1 MRKIISIIL
10 VFIFS
15 FQSIAFSAPVQ
26 KHTLRPPLATSKT
39 AKDFFKLSEGKT
51 EVHVYDP
58 GKGGLVVYK
67 LGKDALQERIERDE
81 VGLVELD
88 GEEIWL
94 SKHEGAFI
102 LENGD
107 LLLSPETRFPNEQ
120 DAPIGRLDL
129 PRYVKIV
136 PLAYNFFRSYLGKG
150 EFQYF
155 ADHLEKTRVVLVS
168 SRRLGNRHY
177 QVDKETNT
185 VYIELPFM
193 EYLLQLGLKRV
204 TMGIFAQTLTELYL
218 REKDTP
224 ANGLFAQNKIIN
236 RIAQVSIPTG
246 NHNRLEDAIKLFNL
260 KDKVMRE
267 VCFLAPKEKK
277 FWLIDQMERTRSFN
291 GRRAADALEREFG
304 KFGETSHDE
313 AENMLKEIKNAYPYI
328 IAVDKYQ
335 VSPEDEDMTD
345 KFKDRTDTYHM
356 EGQYLADVAL
366 IKDRSIVWDYEVGA
380 RDAPLFGGKTAY
392 TGMMQHTPGAI
403 TLAAFATSGKAFKEK
418 LIGVNPQYDATFT
431 RLAADLKKDMESLF
445 SSVKE
450 SLATRKGVSKSDI
463 KDKEVMDDSEFTKR
477 YLTLIRSYSNRY
489 KELLAPDKA
498 DIAQDLVE
506 EIRESLKHLAERLD
520 IPLRLLILAIRSSA
534 LGEDSEAASFAG
546 RQDTSLFVMI
556 LDTMR
561 LLRNK
566 GIDIYALQHRIRDE
580 EDSWKQLR
588 MLVDAM
594 KEAGIPV
601 EIDESRW
608 GISVKS
614 WNIVLQ
620 ALIQELVRQDEELG
634 AVKDEDLDI
643 FVKEWLANQRSLF
656 NFRSIDY
663 RLQQT
668 PPLPIYSEDVEMSS
682 LFQQMGFFD
691 IGIVGFGVNR
701 NTGVRQL
708 EMGLVEGATNTIV
721 ANKSTPDN
729 AYVRFKGEL
738 VDYKI
743 SDNRRTWE
751 VPNVLGLK
759 RLVEGEEKK
768 GGTIELEFP
777 KELEGKPVTTD
788 NDLLGD
794 LGIVGR
800 TMYEYYRMYQD
811 FEGGLKIRRDSHS
824 RPIYVKDSS
833 QPDGIARDHAGNP
846 RYEYVFIYTQVR
858 PETRQ
863 NLRDSSVVFLRYMDM
878 SEKDIS
884 DLREKGLVLYEEPT
898 FHSRGAA
905 AGPVQWTFK
914 DRSDEWHKVHGKI
927 MVTEE
932 GTPDMDA
939 AMHRAGAIIALVGGR
954 QSHTAIMSMEFGW
967 VVVTGLPDLNL
978 LYNGRKVTVVA
989 SQGIIF
995 EGDHSDRLKPVGE
1008 DFNARE
1014 LPILPEGFKL
1024 GLNVNA
1030 LTTAQNALPL
1040 GGIWP
1045 SFYGSGLVREEQLL
1059 GAIGAAPEGLLQYD
1073 NYRYKTLLTK
1083 MDQEGLT
1090 DAERS
1095 WLTNALLFHGNISR
1109 FHPSVLKDRIVIT
1122 ENGQKEE
1129 FSSGS
1134 DFYIRYIEDNDHPA
1148 YDPTKDKEAKL
1159 IEFFDK
1165 LTSGYLSGE
1174 ERYVDILSRGLE
1186 GIAETFR
1193 VWPKVFMELAQ
1204 GISDPGLQKEA
1215 IELANLYESAY
1226 MNSHDAPEDPHYY
1239 LDKLSELRKKAK
1251 DEDKVYLSLLIEH
1264 MDKAIYIRLD
1274 DRKSDELEK
1283 MPGSR
1288 VVRDLNPMAGYRGIR
1303 MMLDDKR
1310 VLRMQLEAIKN
1321 LVDKRR
1327 YLVRVFAPVVY
1338 DEEQFIE
1345 LKKVVEDVGLDLERV
1360 KLGIMTETPQ
1370 AFELRPF
1377 LELINFSSTGGNDQ
1391 LQFSKA
1397 VDRMMMGAPYFD
1409 TLTNRAKSLIRML
1422 ATLANE
1428 TKRHNKSLKDPS
1440 KKVTAG
1446 YCGDWPSADLV
1457 GAIILY
1463 VLGYDSA
1470 SLTLPRVEGTARNIW
1485 ILFDHIYGHYDIA
1498 GHQFLQL
1505 PRDKNSEVDREQIA
1519 LDIIRMADS
1528 PAEHKGLSE
1537 ELIKVLPALK
1547 TALQERHYNI
1557 YDEIDPGAAPEIRSD
1572 YNAVSVSQLHSDLPM
1587 HYRLLLDYDEG
1598 GLDVSQSLDELAKIY
1613 SEKQEDKLNL
1623 QDEFDGLVER
1633 SQEGEEISADLMDEK
1648 AGKLNS
1654 MNNEISDVEWDME
1667 SIKLKRMV
1675 EEFLEKKGYLVQ
1687 KGQGRA
1693 YYIDALLDLMR
1704 HPAKEALKNNESF
1717 FLESANE
1724 TSDLLKSKPGVHRY
1738 ELKKEGNPAMGNRGM
1753 KKNLNPDK
1761 EIFKWD
1767 LTALKTLRKELKG
1780 LFGYYTGRI
1789 GLTLRTVREVQEV
1802 KDTTILLSELGIEEG
1817 DIDLALAVDVPD
1829 IQYYFDDFLEGDFDY
1844 GINALVMSA
1853 GMQRQLAQFKRGTE
1867 WDNRNVKKLRLKPLI
1882 TDKDV
1887 RKSLKDVTLP
1897 VAMTAADKYKVP
1909 LYIPTDAPLT
1919 ALASNQKLVQV
1930 EDELLSRITELLASR
1945 AESRAEEIKKVAS
1958 KLAQLIKSAPVN
1970 KSSAVN
1976 VIMELARMYEETGD
1990 VTYVVSPISQKVFS
2004 RDSMYFLDLI
2014 NTEFTITL
2022 LLLHKDKIIETAS
2035 RLRDRAP
2042 FTARFFLQVLVQKYY
2057 EPYQRE
2063 SIFNFVLKPLESVDY
2078 EWSSFFHNFISNSRF
2093 RFEIDKVM
2101 LKNIPDVK
2109 GKKQYLDERSG
2120 KRIEMLR
2127 MASRLAFVH
2136 AALVFLHSFDDENMA
2151 NKFLTG
2157 ANKELSTLNR
2167 HLFSNAYKQA
2177 YSYLETMYGEPRLNS
2192 DSSKKCRAALWL
2204 GGSDARKEFPS
2215 FDYDVLGMYEE
2226 KGKTSGGFGGKITNS
2241 EFFNLLLN
2249 RMDTI
2254 TENIGH
2260 RLDQEFG
2267 LPSEGQDLKQGPLVK
2282 GMASVSEFQIFFN
2295 RAKENTLYLSN
2306 YLNIVFAAG
2315 DAGFGEARRDWIYGK
2330 EFSKDIRKRS
2340 IALHIYKILKQRE
2353 YWSGKKN
2360 IKYSGLREVLFA
2372 KVLLS
2377 ISNGESYKDTSEALG
2392 AMESA
2397 GYLSTEEIK
2406 AFYEDYSMLLRWRIY
2421 MDLCFGRNEKYLP
2434 TGKSLQLFL
2443 KNLGYANVSDFESDF
2458 NAIVNR
2464 LQASVDDII
2473 DGLKK
2478 EDPEIAQMLKRVD
2491 KDLRI
2496 SEAQA
2501 EEKKEELARD
2511 FEEMRQG
2518 WIMRVAKISLSM
2530 NQITRETWAEKAVDG
2545 IITRST
2551 SVETADKKVNDLI
2564 DNTLRQRK
2572 QSLEKQRTG
2581 I

>member
-1 MRKIISIIL
+1 MRKIISILL

-15 FQSIAFSAPVQ
+15 FQSIAFSLPVQ
-26 KHTLRPPLATSKT
+26 KPTLRPPLATSKT
-39 AKDFFKLSEGKT
+39 AEDFLELSKKSEET
-51 EVHVYDP
+51 EIHVYDP
-58 GKGGLVVYK
+58 KRGGLVVYK
-67 LGKDALQERIERDE
+67 LDKDALQERIERDE

-88 GEEIWL
+88 GEKIWL

-107 LLLSPETRFPNEQ
+107 LLLSSETRFPNEQ
-120 DAPIGRLDL
+120 DVPIGRVDL

-150 EFQYF
+150 KFQYF
-155 ADHLEKTRVVLVS
+155 ADVLEKTRVVLVT
-168 SRRLGNRHY
+168 SRKLGNRHY
-177 QVDKETNT
+177 RVDREAKT
-185 VYIELPFM
+185 VYIELAFM

-204 TMGIFAQTLTELYL
+204 TMGLFAQVLTELYM
-218 REKDTP
+218 REKDMP
-224 ANGLFAQNKIIN
+224 ANGLDAQKKIIN
-236 RIAQVSIPTG
+236 SIAQVSRPTG
-246 NHNRLEDAIKLFNL
+246 NYNRLKDAIELFNL
-260 KDKVMRE
+260 KDKVMEGHR
-267 VCFLAPKEKK
+267 FLTVAEKK

-291 GRRAADALEREFG
+291 GRRAADGLMREFG
-304 KFGETSHDE
+304 LFGLTLPDE
-313 AENMLKEIKNAYPYI
+313 AEKMLKEIKNDYPYA

-335 VSPEDEDMTD
+335 VPPEGEDVAD

-356 EGQYLADVAL
+356 KGEYLADMAL
-366 IKDRSIVWDYEVGA
+366 VKGRSIVWDYEVGA

-392 TGMMQHTPGAI
+392 TGMMQHTPGVV
-403 TLAAFATSGKAFKEK
+403 TLAAFATSGRAFKEK
-418 LIGVNPQYDATFT
+418 LIGANPKYDATFT
-431 RLAADLKKDMESLF
+431 HLAADLQNDMDSLF
-445 SSVKE
+445 NSIRE
-450 SLATRKGVSKSDI
+450 SLAVKKDVSRTNI
-463 KDKEVMDDSEFTKR
+463 KDKEVMESSDFTKR
-477 YLTLIRSYSNRY
+477 YLTLIRSYSNKY

-498 DIAQDLVE
+498 NIAQDLVE
-506 EIRESLKHLAERLD
+506 EIRGSLKHLAERLD

-556 LDTMR
+556 LDTMT

-566 GIDIYALQHRIRDE
+566 GIDIYSLQYSIRNEKDPWE
-580 EDSWKQLR
+580 QLR

-594 KEAGIPV
+594 KKAGIPV

-608 GISVKS
+608 GVSVEP
-614 WNIVLQ
+614 WNTVLQ
-620 ALIQELVRQDEELG
+620 VLIQELMRQDKEMGPVKDEEL
-634 AVKDEDLDI
+634 DM

-738 VDYKI
+738 VEYKPAY
-743 SDNRRTWE
+743 NRRKWE

-768 GGTIELEFP
+768 GGTIDLEFP
-777 KELEGKPVTTD
+777 EELEGKPVTTD
-788 NDLLGD
+788 NELLGE
-794 LGIVGR
+794 LGILGR

-811 FEGGLKIRRDSHS
+811 FEGGLKIRRDSHG
-824 RPIYVKDSS
+824 RPVYVKDSS

-878 SEKDIS
+878 PDEDVAE
-884 DLREKGLVLYEEPT
+884 LREKGLVLYENPT

-905 AGPVQWTFK
+905 AGPVQWIFK

-939 AMHRAGAIIALVGGR
+939 AMHRAAAIIALVGGR

-967 VVVTGLPDLNL
+967 VVATGLPDLNL

-1008 DFNARE
+1008 DFSARE

-1030 LTTAQNALPL
+1030 LTTAQNALAL
-1040 GGIWP
+1040 GGVWP

-1095 WLTNALLFHGNISR
+1095 WLASALLFHGNIGR
-1109 FHPSVLKDRIVIT
+1109 FSPRVLKDRIVIT
-1122 ENGQKEE
+1122 ENGQPKE
-1129 FSSGS
+1129 FSSGI
-1134 DFYIRYIEDNDHPA
+1134 DFYRIHVEDKDHPA
-1148 YDPTKDKEAKL
+1148 YDPEKAREAEL

-1165 LTSGYLSGE
+1165 LIAGYLSGE

-1215 IELANLYESAY
+1215 IELADLYEGAY
-1226 MNSHDAPEDPHYY
+1226 MNSHGTQEDPYYY
-1239 LDKLSELRKKAK
+1239 LDKLSELRVKAK
-1251 DEDKVYLSLLIEH
+1251 GEDKVYLSLLIEQ
-1264 MDKAIYIRLD
+1264 MDKSIYIRLD

-1310 VLRMQLEAIKN
+1310 VLRMQLKAIKN
-1321 LVDKRR
+1321 LVDKKR

-1345 LKKVVEDVGLDLERV
+1345 LKKVFEDVGLDPEKV

-1377 LELINFSSTGGNDQ
+1377 LEAGIEFSSTGGNDQ

-1428 TKRHNKSLKDPS
+1428 TSRHNKLLKDPS

-1470 SLTLPRVEGTARNIW
+1470 SLTLPRVEGTAKNIW
-1485 ILFDHIYGHYDIA
+1485 TLFDHIYGHYDIA

-1528 PAEHKGLSE
+1528 PAKQKGLPG

-1547 TALQERHYNI
+1547 TALEERHYNI
-1557 YDEIDPGAAPEIRSD
+1557 YDEIDPDAAPEIRSD

-1598 GLDVSQSLDELAKIY
+1598 RLDVSQSLEELTEIY
-1613 SEKQEDKLNL
+1613 KEKQEDRLVL
-1623 QDEFDGLVER
+1623 QDEFDRLVQR
-1633 SQEGEEISADLMDEK
+1633 SQGGEETSADLMDEK
-1648 AGKLNS
+1648 AGKLND
-1654 MNNEISDVEWDME
+1654 MNEKISKVELDME
-1667 SIKLKRMV
+1667 SIQLKRSV
-1675 EEFLEKKGYLVQ
+1675 EEFLKKNGYLAQ
-1687 KGQGRA
+1687 KGQGRE
-1693 YYIDALLDLMR
+1693 YYIGALLDLMR
-1704 HPAKEALKNNESF
+1704 EPAKTALLNNESF

-1753 KKNLNPDK
+1753 KKNLNPDR

-1767 LTALKTLRKELKG
+1767 LMALKTLRKDLNG
-1780 LFGYYTGRI
+1780 LLEYYHGRI

-1802 KDTTILLSELGIEEG
+1802 EDTAILLRGLGIEEG

-1853 GMQRQLAQFKRGTE
+1853 DAQRQLAQFKRGTE
-1867 WDNRNVKKLRLKPLI
+1867 WGNRNVKKLNLEPLI
-1882 TDKDV
+1882 TDDDV

-1897 VAMTAADKYKVP
+1897 VAKTAADKYKVP
-1909 LYIPTDAPLT
+1909 LYIPEDASLN
-1919 ALASNQKLVQV
+1919 ALASNQKLVQAEV
-1930 EDELLSRITELLASR
+1930 RIADPRHAVDL
-1945 AESRAEEIKKVAS
+1945 
-1958 KLAQLIKSAPVN
+1958 N
-1970 KSSAVN
+1970 KN
-1976 VIMELARMYEETGD
+1976 
-1990 VTYVVSPISQKVFS
+1990 
-2004 RDSMYFLDLI
+2004 LDLATLEGIYDRLVAGGIDDLSDADISFAEKNHI
-2014 NTEFTITL
+2014 NI
-2022 LLLHKDKIIETAS
+2022 
-2035 RLRDRAP
+2035 RRR
-2042 FTARFFLQVLVQKYY
+2042 VV
-2057 EPYQRE
+2057 
-2063 SIFNFVLKPLESVDY
+2063 
-2078 EWSSFFHNFISNSRF
+2078 
-2093 RFEIDKVM
+2093 
-2101 LKNIPDVK
+2101 
-2109 GKKQYLDERSG
+2109 
-2120 KRIEMLR
+2120 
-2127 MASRLAFVH
+2127 
-2136 AALVFLHSFDDENMA
+2136 
-2151 NKFLTG
+2151 
-2157 ANKELSTLNR
+2157 
-2167 HLFSNAYKQA
+2167 
-2177 YSYLETMYGEPRLNS
+2177 
-2192 DSSKKCRAALWL
+2192 DSS
-2204 GGSDARKEFPS
+2204 
-2215 FDYDVLGMYEE
+2215 DV
-2226 KGKTSGGFGGKITNS
+2226 
-2241 EFFNLLLN
+2241 
-2249 RMDTI
+2249 
-2254 TENIGH
+2254 
-2260 RLDQEFG
+2260 
-2267 LPSEGQDLKQGPLVK
+2267 
-2282 GMASVSEFQIFFN
+2282 
-2295 RAKENTLYLSN
+2295 YLSFYN
-2306 YLNIVFAAG
+2306 GAAVKLTKG
-2315 DAGFGEARRDWIYGK
+2315 DAGLFFEPISFADYLKVFRRHNPDTKIVIDLCAGTGIKRTLSYFNKVYGSEEDVFIIVADIIERNLQK
-2330 EFSKDIRKRS
+2330 SMDQVSGVTFIKQDYANFSVNFKS
-2340 IALHIYKILKQRE
+2340 IFDYIVFMVPQPPTSEHDFNRPL
-2353 YWSGKKN
+2353 GF
-2360 IKYSGLREVLFA
+2360 KYSVFSARASLREGGILDVVTERSSSIYTFFGGNYSRFMKKVDFFDAFEVLRY
-2372 KVLLS
+2372 
-2377 ISNGESYKDTSEALG
+2377 ESSPKEQI
-2392 AMESA
+2392 
-2397 GYLSTEEIK
+2397 EENLEGIK
-2406 AFYEDYSMLLRWRIY
+2406 AL
-2421 MDLCFGRNEKYLP
+2421 N
-2434 TGKSLQLFL
+2434 TGL
-2443 KNLGYANVSDFESDF
+2443 
-2458 NAIVNR
+2458 
-2464 LQASVDDII
+2464 
-2473 DGLKK
+2473 
-2478 EDPEIAQMLKRVD
+2478 
-2491 KDLRI
+2491 
-2496 SEAQA
+2496 
-2501 EEKKEELARD
+2501 
-2511 FEEMRQG
+2511 
-2518 WIMRVAKISLSM
+2518 
-2530 NQITRETWAEKAVDG
+2530 
-2545 IITRST
+2545 
-2551 SVETADKKVNDLI
+2551 
-2564 DNTLRQRK
+2564 
-2572 QSLEKQRTG
+2572 
-2581 I
+2581 